1 MEISFREAT
10 ANDAELIGGLVVAL
24 TTEITEIT
32 KMAHFDIDL
41 QGTVE
46 RCKALIRDG
55 HYAGLIAHYND
66 VTDNSVGQNTS
77 IDNKAPN
84 KEKVIVIAVVTMSE
98 TYALYAAGKIGVI
111 QEFYV
116 YPEQRDSGVGSM
128 LIEQVKIYGK
138 KHNWSCI
145 ELCTPP
151 LPEFA
156 RTLNFYQ
163 KSGLN
168 PVGGRKMRLTLS

>member
-1 MEISFREAT
+1 MRICFREAT
-10 ANDAELIGGLVVAL
+10 TADAELIGTLVVAL
-24 TTEITEIT
+24 TAEITELT
-32 KMAHFDIDL
+32 KTAHFDIDL
-41 QGTVE
+41 KGTVE
-46 RCKALIRDG
+46 CCKALISDG
-55 HYAGLIAHYND
+55 HYAGIIAYYND
-66 VTDNSVGQNTS
+66 VTDSSVGQNTS

-84 KEKVIVIAVVTMSE
+84 KEKVIAVVTMSE
-98 TYALYAAGKIGVI
+98 TYALYAAGKIGVV

-116 YPEQRDSGVGSM
+116 SPDYRDSGIGSM

-151 LPEFA
+151 LPEFE

-163 KSGLN
+163 KNGLN
-168 PVGGRKMRLTLS
+168 PVGGRKMRLSLS